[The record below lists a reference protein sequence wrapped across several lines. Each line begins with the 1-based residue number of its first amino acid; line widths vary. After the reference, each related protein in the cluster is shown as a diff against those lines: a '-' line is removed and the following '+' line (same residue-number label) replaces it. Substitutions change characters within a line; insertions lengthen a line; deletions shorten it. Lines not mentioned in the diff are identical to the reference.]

1 MSLSSISHIGLLLV
15 GGLLLLLLGI
25 TYSNTLHMILGV
37 LGTVFAIQSGCFCLA
52 KSVPV
57 NRQLVEHIGA
67 SIGSGIVT
75 YSALMVFGGRSMFG

>member
-37 LGTVFAIQSGCFCLA
+37 LGTELAIQFGCFC
-52 KSVPV
+52 
-57 NRQLVEHIGA
+57 
-67 SIGSGIVT
+67 
-75 YSALMVFGGRSMFG
+75 

>member
-15 GGLLLLLLGI
+15 GGLLLLLLGM
-25 TYSNTLHMILGV
+25 TYSDTLHMILGV

-57 NRQLVEHIGA
+57 NR
-67 SIGSGIVT
+67 
-75 YSALMVFGGRSMFG
+75 